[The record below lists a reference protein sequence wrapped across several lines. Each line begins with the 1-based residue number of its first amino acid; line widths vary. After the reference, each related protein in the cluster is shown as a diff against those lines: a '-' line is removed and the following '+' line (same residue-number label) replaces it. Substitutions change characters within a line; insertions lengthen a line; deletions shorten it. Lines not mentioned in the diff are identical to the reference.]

1 MLKETT
7 KRKRT
12 REEMR
17 EVKNEEEKLGQ
28 NKQEYLKQAKRL
40 RTEKENPMQEVI
52 QLRKSDQVLRQ
63 LQEEGIVDEEGN
75 PLMS

>member
-40 RTEKENPMQEVI
+40 RTEKENLMQEVI